1 MRYATG
7 AVDPAIV
14 QTTHIFRNDAAEM
27 EAAVNAEITR
37 IAALGPVAYLL
48 GMYLSGAGS
57 AAKRRRDGNFVATIE
72 YALDSP
78 AGAIDSSDTLVFC
91 FGGRQSQMDARR
103 AAAQTRLAD
112 DSRNL
117 MDTLMAGSGSVRW
130 IGGPRADR
138 FMGILVGETNPQ

>member
-27 EAAVNAEITR
+27 ETAVNAEIAR
-37 IAALGPVAYLL
+37 IDALDADASIL
-48 GMYLSGAGS
+48 GLYLSGAGS
-57 AAKRRRDGNFVATIE
+57 AAKRRRDGTFLATVE
-72 YALDSP
+72 YAISTPTGALP
-78 AGAIDSSDTLVFC
+78 ASDQLAYC
-91 FGGRQSQMDARR
+91 FGGRQSQMAARR
-103 AAAQTRLAD
+103 AAAQARLAG

-117 MDTLMAGSGSVRW
+117 IDTLMAGSGSVRW

-138 FMGILVGETNPQ
+138 FMGILLGEQNPV